1 MLYVETQVASLVFGV
16 CERGLRLA
24 TQRNSTKYP
33 FLRLQ
38 EAGIRSRGGVKLLFE
53 VEIAD
58 ISSLVRA
65 KKLSSDI
72 EIYVPD
78 NGAQS
83 KNGLKMIKFSEIKKV
98 KVNNNDSN
106 KQDEGDIY
114 LEASE
119 EEIVEARRKRDIIK
133 RYETSDLSSKK
144 FCESEGISEANLF
157 RWQKKGKLQ
166 DKLAI

>member
-38 EAGIRSRGGVKLLFE
+38 EAGTRSRGGVKLLFE

-78 NGAQS
+78 SSAQS
-83 KNGLKMIKFSEIKKV
+83 KNGLKMMKFSEIKNTKTHSND
-98 KVNNNDSN
+98 NNE
-106 KQDEGDIY
+106 QDEATYI
-114 LEASE
+114 LKL
-119 EEIVEARRKRDIIK
+119 V
-133 RYETSDLSSKK
+133 KK
-144 FCESEGISEANLF
+144 S
-157 RWQKKGKLQ
+157 
-166 DKLAI
+166 